1 MNEQRPD
8 TLLGRKLPEHA
19 LWEQL
24 QRRAQP
30 LALEFCSQFF
40 NGEMSYKAAQKW
52 LAGYGL
58 KVSVTALS
66 GFFNSLPMRT
76 RYASLVAAQQA
87 DTAKA
92 ELPANIEEAT
102 RERIAQ
108 TMFEMAHL
116 NLGESQR
123 LQLIALQLN
132 KDGMKGNYELKNK
145 ALALKRIEVMM
156 KSDEFISRMMNK
168 AAELLGNNQC
178 SQADRIKLMRQEM
191 FKDVDEFWAKENIQL
206 PGQDTA
212 KETTNIQHPTSN
224 IQ

>member
-1 MNEQRPD
+1 M
-8 TLLGRKLPEHA
+8 LGRKLPEHA

-87 DTAKA
+87 ETAKA

-116 NLGESQR
+116 NLGESQK
-123 LQLIALQLN
+123 LQLIALQQN
-132 KDGMKGNYELKNK
+132 KEGMKGNYELKK
-145 ALALKRIEVMM
+145 AKLDLDRQKYQRLTVKNFFDWYEDKTAREIATSNM
-156 KSDEFISRMMNK
+156 
-168 AAELLGNNQC
+168 
-178 SQADRIKLMRQEM
+178 SQADKIEKLGQAM
-191 FKDVDEFWAKENIQL
+191 FGEDWEDGEPRPEDGGRKA
-206 PGQDTA
+206 T
-212 KETTNIQHPTSN
+212 
-224 IQ
+224 